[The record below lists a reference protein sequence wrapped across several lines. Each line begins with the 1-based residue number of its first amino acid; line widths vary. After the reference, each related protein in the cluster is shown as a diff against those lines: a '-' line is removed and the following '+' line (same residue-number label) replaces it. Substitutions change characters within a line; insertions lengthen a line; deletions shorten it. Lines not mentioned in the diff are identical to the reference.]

1 MSMAGTIEDMR
12 WEIKQ
17 LKKENDLLS
26 KQLRKKDREL
36 SDLKNNIREFDDAER
51 KRATERNKANG
62 ISTD

>member
-36 SDLKNNIREFDDAER
+36 SNLKNDIREFDDDER
-51 KRATERNKANG
+51 KRAMERYKANG
-62 ISTD
+62 VSTD

>member
-26 KQLRKKDREL
+26 KQLRKKDQEL